1 METRLPDGPAGSAAD
16 DPRPT
21 DRGEPP
27 LALSL
32 PGVVE
37 FNATRWGLRSE
48 VIEVGSSGS
57 SSLTATV
64 YAGRRGRL
72 VQPPNTPYTPIE
84 FVAPEGSKA
93 RRRAALWLELADQL
107 AEGMR
112 SRGVAGLLPLHP
124 TIVDVRPWQWRGFE
138 AQLRY
143 TFILRFPL
151 RLDEQGRI
159 IRRRIR
165 QAQDLGVTCRSET
178 DNDPI
183 LACLRATEQRQGFAY
198 GLSEQDLAL
207 ARGLIGDDH
216 LLMYTAALP
225 NGDVLSARIVLH
237 RPGALALDWVA
248 GTTEPGLA
256 SGASKFLLQH
266 VLTDLEARGSA
277 GLDFCGAN
285 IRSVAN
291 EKSEW
296 GGTLVPYPTVSL
308 FGARSVAVSAK
319 RWWIATRPRPR

>member
-1 METRLPDGPAGSAAD
+1 MPGLRWWTVSSQTPRMETRLPEGPAGSAAV

-21 DRGEPP
+21 DRGDPH

-84 FVAPEGSKA
+84 FVSPEGSKA

-107 AEGMR
+107 AEAMR

-165 QAQDLGVTCRSET
+165 QAMDLGVTCRSET

-198 GLSEQDLAL
+198 GL
-207 ARGLIGDDH
+207 G
-216 LLMYTAALP
+216 
-225 NGDVLSARIVLH
+225 
-237 RPGALALDWVA
+237 
-248 GTTEPGLA
+248 EPD
-256 SGASKFLLQH
+256 
-266 VLTDLEARGSA
+266 T
-277 GLDFCGAN
+277 
-285 IRSVAN
+285 
-291 EKSEW
+291 
-296 GGTLVPYPTVSL
+296 
-308 FGARSVAVSAK
+308 
-319 RWWIATRPRPR
+319 